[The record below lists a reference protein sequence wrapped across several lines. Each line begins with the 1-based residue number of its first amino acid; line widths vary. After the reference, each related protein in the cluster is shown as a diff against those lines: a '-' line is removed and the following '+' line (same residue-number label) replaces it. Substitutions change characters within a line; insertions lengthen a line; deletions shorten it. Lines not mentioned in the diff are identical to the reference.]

1 MKLPIPSIGVLTL
14 SAAGLGCSDAHKLG
28 EAYEDICK
36 ANCECP
42 EALEDWNEVSNCK
55 TACEGYSKFIEAEFA
70 DREDEPCKDI
80 DGIIKDI
87 KACAKE
93 SCSDIY
99 TCLEG
104 KATDLYECWPGDYYY
119 GPLEPA
125 IEQELDAA
133 LEQLPASIP
142 QPLLRSALYY
152 SLADASE

>member
-42 EALEDWNEVSNCK
+42 EALEEWNDVSNCK
-55 TACEGYSKFIEAEFA
+55 NACEGYGKIIAAEFA
-70 DREDEPCKDI
+70 DRDDEPCKDI
-80 DGIIKDI
+80 DKIAKDLA
-87 KACAKE
+87 ACAKK

-99 TCLEG
+99 TCAEEQ
-104 KATDLYECWPGDYYY
+104 AYALYECWPGEYYY
-119 GPLEPA
+119 GPRVPELER
-125 IEQELDAA
+125 EFEAA

-142 QPLLRSALYY
+142 QPILRSALYY
-152 SLADASE
+152 SLAHEPD